1 MNKNLVIILI
11 GFVVI
16 AGLVTVALQAMF
28 SGSEKVQ
35 EEIIAKAE
43 PKAQVLVAADD
54 LPAGTDVDDRNL
66 MWQDWPKDG
75 VFTGAIVKNG
85 DQLPTDVIKGRLKI
99 PLAKGEPIMKNAVVD
114 NAGGDNLAAVLGK
127 GMRAVSIDVD
137 DSQMVS
143 GFVGPGDFVD
153 IIMTYTFNESV
164 SEALDSE
171 DPDIVN
177 YIAENV
183 DRRAAEVVLE
193 NVKVLAVDQRSQP
206 DEENRVRTGRTVTLE
221 VTRKGAEIIVLADA
235 VGSLSLALRG
245 IGDTQIVGQTSRGG
259 VTTDTRM
266 ITLDQEIYQGLL
278 SLYNR
283 KRAAGQ
289 LQGGQNNTGQSG
301 EIMRIY
307 RGGQIEEV
315 QVRPS
320 GSAD

>member
-1 MNKNLVIILI
+1 
-11 GFVVI
+11 
-16 AGLVTVALQAMF
+16 
-28 SGSEKVQ
+28 
-35 EEIIAKAE
+35 
-43 PKAQVLVAADD
+43 
-54 LPAGTDVDDRNL
+54 
-66 MWQDWPKDG
+66 
-75 VFTGAIVKNG
+75 
-85 DQLPTDVIKGRLKI
+85 
-99 PLAKGEPIMKNAVVD
+99 MKNAVVD